1 MIKSVVLTLS
11 LVLGM
16 ALFAL
21 CLPVSASN
29 TAQPYPAPHSNP
41 QATAEAARQ
50 RADELSGAAAAA
62 RATENAAWAEATAAV
77 QATAQAAQTTATAQA
92 LQATATAQAA
102 TAQAAATRQA
112 IQLQLTRQAA
122 DIQATQ
128 AAYDLS
134 VTATA
139 DAQVAAAQA
148 SQAELDRLAVQR
160 ARTLQPLVQY
170 GPWVLVAVVVISVV
184 AWRATHWLPQI
195 EAYLVVKGVIDYGR
209 WSYTRRHTV
218 QSQADVLDSDKAHD
232 LATTD
237 VTTEALVTT
246 TETT

>member
-1 MIKSVVLTLS
+1 
-11 LVLGM
+11 M
-16 ALFAL
+16 AE
-21 CLPVSASN
+21 
-29 TAQPYPAPHSNP
+29 PYPAPHSNP

-62 RATENAAWAEATAAV
+62 RATENAAWAQATAAV
-77 QATAQAAQTTATAQA
+77 QATAQAAQATATAQA
-92 LQATATAQAA
+92 VQATTTAQAA

-112 IQLQLTRQAA
+112 IEIRLTSQAA

-139 DAQVAAAQA
+139 DAQVATAQA
-148 SQAELDRLAVQR
+148 AQAELDRLAVQR

-170 GPWVLVAVVVISVV
+170 GPWILVLIAVIGLV
-184 AWRATHWLPQI
+184 AWRATYWLPQI
-195 EAYLVVKGVIDYGR
+195 EAYLVAKGVIDYGR
-209 WSYTRRHTV
+209 WSYTRRRPTV
-218 QSQADVLDSDKAHD
+218 RTQADVLGSDEADD